1 MYMKATDDNQK
12 IGRLG
17 TLQQTFYISEEKH
30 GYRKIL
36 LSISVCLDPI
46 RKLMKMVEAV
56 RTNYK
61 ATLMGQPALMYTTI
75 STSKYALLPLE
86 SCAHFTSSFN
96 VVYYAYLSA

>member
-17 TLQQTFYISEEKH
+17 TLQQTIYLSEEKH

-46 RKLMKMVEAV
+46 RKLMKMVGAV
-56 RTNYK
+56 ITNDK
-61 ATLMGQPALMYTTI
+61 ATLMSQPALMYNN
-75 STSKYALLPLE
+75 
-86 SCAHFTSSFN
+86 FN
-96 VVYYAYLSA
+96 G

>member
-1 MYMKATDDNQK
+1 MYVKATDDNQK

-17 TLQQTFYISEEKH
+17 QTFYISEEKH

-56 RTNYK
+56 RTNDK

-75 STSKYALLPLE
+75 SMSEYALLPLE